1 MNTLFTTDK
10 KSEQELM
17 DEYNVEIKA
26 QKESTD
32 YFALIKS
39 FYDDEEY
46 AKFTNNEKNK
56 MAFMVNRRMS
66 IKHPIESAYFSKM
79 GIDGYAIVDFWKDA
93 ITIQY
98 RTYPGWL
105 YTKATATAAPKD
117 KNEERFVK
125 FDIEVINT
133 YLRRYD
139 IEMKTL
145 NELFK
150 RFPTEVIDE
159 LESIEK
165 LLTKSIIKDK

>member
-10 KSEQELM
+10 KSVQELM
-17 DEYNVEIKA
+17 DEYNAEIKA

-39 FYDDEEY
+39 FYDVEEY
-46 AKFTNNEKNK
+46 TKFTNNEKNN

-79 GIDGYAIVDFWKDA
+79 GIAGYAIVDFWKDA

-98 RTYPGWL
+98 KTYPGWL
-105 YTKATATAAPKD
+105 YTKTTTAPKN
-117 KNEERFVK
+117 KNEERFIK
-125 FDIEVINT
+125 FDTEVINT

-150 RFPTEVIDE
+150 RFSTEVIDE

-165 LLTKSIIKDK
+165 QITKSIVKNK